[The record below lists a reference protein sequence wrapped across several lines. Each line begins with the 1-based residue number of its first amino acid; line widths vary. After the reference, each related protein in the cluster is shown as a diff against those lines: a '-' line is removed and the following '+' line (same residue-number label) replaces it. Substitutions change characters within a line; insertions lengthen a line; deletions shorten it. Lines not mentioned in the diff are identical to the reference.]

1 MVGLDDHHSARETAL
16 VRRAA
21 SRDRDGCTCTAL
33 KNERLSGST
42 WRRTHLNADTSIRVD
57 IGGKGAPKFHLM
69 RFQEFGRHPSA
80 CIVSA
85 ERAVFLT
92 KMDRPDGPAA
102 LRCMAA
108 YAGVAESPQP
118 EIRKTR
124 VMAAV
129 DQYIR
134 AAQVP
139 MNDALRVEVGDT
151 LCNLE

>member
-1 MVGLDDHHSARETAL
+1 MVGLDVHRSARETAL

-42 WRRTHLNADTSIRVD
+42 WRRTHLNADTSIRVN
-57 IGGKGAPKFHLM
+57 IGGEGASEFHLM

-80 CIVSA
+80 RIALA

-92 KMDRPDGPAA
+92 KVNRPDGPAA

-108 YAGVAESPQP
+108 YAGVIESPQS

-129 DQYIR
+129 Y
-134 AAQVP
+134 
-139 MNDALRVEVGDT
+139 
-151 LCNLE
+151 